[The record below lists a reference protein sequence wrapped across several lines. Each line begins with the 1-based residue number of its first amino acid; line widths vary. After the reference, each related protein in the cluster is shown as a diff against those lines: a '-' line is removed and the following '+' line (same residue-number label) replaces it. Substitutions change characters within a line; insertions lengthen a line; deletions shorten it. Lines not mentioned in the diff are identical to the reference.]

1 MVSIGLEG
9 KYIRF
14 NKAHNKLH
22 TLRQIKKKD
31 RKKRRG
37 LYSLSP
43 FFLTFYK

>member
-22 TLRQIKKKD
+22 TLRQIT
-31 RKKRRG
+31 KKRQKEKAWFISFKP
-37 LYSLSP
+37 LLSA
-43 FFLTFYK
+43 LL